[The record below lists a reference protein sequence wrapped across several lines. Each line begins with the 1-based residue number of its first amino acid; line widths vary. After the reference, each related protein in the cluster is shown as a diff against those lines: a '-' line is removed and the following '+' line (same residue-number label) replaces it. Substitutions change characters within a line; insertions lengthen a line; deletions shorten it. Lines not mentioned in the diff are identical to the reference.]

1 MNDKASVLIVDDS
14 ENTREILQRNLFK
27 WGYRTFTAPS
37 VNQAVVILQTEAIDL
52 VITDVVMPEQ
62 DGFELLRH
70 VRENHKGIEV
80 LVITGFPHIE
90 DAVRAVKK
98 GAEEYLTKPF
108 TDDELAAA
116 VERAMEKVLSRRT
129 LRSQVVLD
137 KNCGLVGRST
147 AMQELLRAVEKAA
160 RSSATILLTGESGT
174 GKEVVARAIHYNSPR
189 AAGPFIP
196 VNCGAIPEQL
206 IESELFG
213 YVKGAFTGARGARAG
228 LFQSAAMGTI
238 LMDEIS
244 EAGLA
249 MQVKLLRA
257 IQEKEVTMLGSNKPQ
272 RIDVRLIAATNKDLP
287 GLVAKEL
294 FREDLYYR
302 LNVINIQIPPL
313 RKRGDD
319 LLLLINHFTKRAA
332 KEFGRPAPE
341 FSDDALNVLRNYHWP
356 GNVRELENVIQR
368 LVAMTEGEKVEIPDL
383 PELMR
388 FSALRQEGGFLTL
401 AEMER
406 EYIHKVLEHVDGNKS
421 QAAQILGVNRKT
433 LREKLKRL
441 DQKLV

>member
-1 MNDKASVLIVDDS
+1 MEDIASVLIVDDS
-14 ENTREILQRNLFK
+14 ENTREILQRNLAD

-37 VNQAVVILQTEAIDL
+37 VNRAVETLRTETIDL

-108 TDDELAAA
+108 TDDEVAAA
-116 VERAMEKVLSRRT
+116 VERAMEKIRSRRT
-129 LRSQVVLD
+129 LRSQPLLE
-137 KNCGLVGRST
+137 KHCGLVGRST
-147 AMQELLRAVEKAA
+147 AMQDLLKSVEKAA

-189 AAGPFIP
+189 AAAPFIP

-213 YVKGAFTGARGARAG
+213 YVKGAFTGATGARAG

-238 LMDEIS
+238 LMDEVS

-272 RIDVRLIAATNKDLP
+272 KVDIRLIAATNKDLL
-287 GLVAKEL
+287 GLVSKGL

-313 RKRGDD
+313 RQRGDD
-319 LLLLINHFTKRAA
+319 LFLLINHFTDKAA
-332 KEFGRPAPE
+332 KEFGRTAPE

-356 GNVRELENVIQR
+356 GNVRELDNVIQR

-388 FSALRQEGGFLTL
+388 FSALRREGGFLTL
-401 AEMER
+401 AEMEQ
-406 EYIHKVLEHVDGNKS
+406 EYINKVLDFVDGNKT
-421 QAAQILGVNRKT
+421 QAAQILGINRKT

-441 DQKLV
+441 ESKSV